1 MQVILSSMILLSLF
15 TFNGRCLYLFI
26 TAAACLL
33 GSIVYKFGQTGG
45 MISGAVLVLLFTI
58 PVTKEPIIHFI
69 KAFRA
74 GRYCL
79 HSEQWLS

>member
-1 MQVILSSMILLSLF
+1 
-15 TFNGRCLYLFI
+15 
-26 TAAACLL
+26 
-33 GSIVYKFGQTGG
+33 